1 MVTNVALE
9 VQVLPLALPC
19 STSEPDPKVF
29 EGLVIAAVNPPN
41 ALMHVS
47 DNPKVVAD
55 AIAHKA
61 SLARFCLNTTDYC
74 ASSQVKGTLAARPW
88 SALVALESS

>member
-1 MVTNVALE
+1 MALE
-9 VQVLPLALPC
+9 VQVLLLALPC
-19 STSEPDPKVF
+19 KTSDPEPKVL
-29 EGLVIAAVNPPN
+29 EILVIEAVKPPR

-47 DNPKVVAD
+47 DNPKVAAD

-61 SLARFCLNTTDYC
+61 SCARFFLNTTAYC
-74 ASSQVKGTLAARPW
+74 ASSQVRGTLAARPW